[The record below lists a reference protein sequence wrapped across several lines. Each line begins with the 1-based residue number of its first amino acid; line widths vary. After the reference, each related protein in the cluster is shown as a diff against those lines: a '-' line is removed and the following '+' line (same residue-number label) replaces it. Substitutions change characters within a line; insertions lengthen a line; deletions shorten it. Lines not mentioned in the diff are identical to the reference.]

1 MELAKVLKRQ
11 DPNLIRGMVTV
22 DKELST
28 HLYRETE
35 YFSSCLWVSPLVKK
49 CMLPAHGDEPVY
61 SELLTRGFL
70 YAPCARG

>member
-11 DPNLIRGMVTV
+11 DPNLIRGMATV
-22 DKELST
+22 GEESST

-49 CMLPAHGDEPVY
+49 CMLPVCGDEPTLDIINRENFV
-61 SELLTRGFL
+61 
-70 YAPCARG
+70 YAPCMWG

>member
-49 CMLPAHGDEPVY
+49 GMLPAHGDEPNTTLKGQND
-61 SELLTRGFL
+61 EK